1 MTPASTF
8 RCRLYNLLE
17 ANTKAGMVL
26 EAFTVLLIIVNVVCF
41 MLSTE
46 VSLSESSTATMIFD
60 VVELCTVSY
69 DVLCPE
75 GSRGMYSICT

>member
-1 MTPASTF
+1 MTPAATF
-8 RCRLYNLLE
+8 RYRLYQLLE

-46 VSLSESSTATMIFD
+46 ISLADNTTASNIFD
-60 VVELCTVSY
+60 AVELCTVSL
-69 DVLCPE
+69 DAA
-75 GSRGMYSICT
+75 